1 MDICENARR
10 HLGAMRDREAFA
22 EPDVDRH
29 LDDCADCRVW
39 LDGVDHLTRS
49 MRLRPVS
56 QPTFVDGALAL
67 WDARESRRG
76 AIGTA
81 AGRLMLAVAA
91 LGCLLVGVSI
101 AAGSAG
107 HTHTGVTAQREV
119 IILEVALAFGLACA
133 AARPRTFLPG
143 ILPILGVVAVVNVGV
158 SMINLFVERSG
169 LLGEIAHLPFL
180 IGLLGALLIHRADS
194 ITAVPVSGARRARLH
209 L

>member
-1 MDICENARR
+1 MDICEHSRR

-22 EPDVDRH
+22 DPDVDRH
-29 LDDCADCRVW
+29 LADCVDCRAW
-39 LDGVDHLTRS
+39 LDGVDQLTRS
-49 MRLRPVS
+49 MRLRTVS

-67 WDARESRRG
+67 WDARQSRHS
-76 AIGTA
+76 AIGTT
-81 AGRLMLAVAA
+81 AGRLMLAIAA

-158 SMINLFVERSG
+158 SMINLIVERSG

-180 IGLLGALLIHRADS
+180 VGLLGALLIHRADP
-194 ITAVPVSGARRARLH
+194 IGTVPVRGARRDRLH
-209 L
+209 A